1 MDREQD
7 LTMNFLRAIK
17 SIENIFR
24 SNTVLAR
31 ALIDKINIFA
41 RYLVERSDENTKI
54 KIMNFCGT
62 HEWTVT
68 HFGIRSLV
76 PKLIELVAG
85 PGCPVCVTPSIYIEK
100 AVELALD
107 GVVVYTYGDT
117 YRLRLLKPVKGA
129 SSLSEA
135 RALGASVKIVTS
147 LVEAVIDSKTHGRD
161 SLFIG
166 IGFETVASGY
176 AKLILNKVLPKNLKF
191 MSLVKLT
198 PPAMIYTI
206 EVHREE
212 NPIKG
217 IIAPGHVSTIVGGKA
232 WRYVSDVLGV
242 PVVVS
247 GFEPIDVLASIAEIL
262 KQLTRGETRTVIEYT
277 RAVTWEG
284 DKVAQKMIA
293 DVYDIVDD
301 VWRGIGIIPKSGL
314 RLKDRFRVYDAF
326 TEYGVE
332 DTGSVVEEH
341 DLVPGCR
348 CGDIVLGRAVPT
360 QCPLFM
366 KSCTPSRPIGPCM
379 VSIEGTCAIWARFG
393 VGGIADDIAKDL
405 GLYI

>member
-1 MDREQD
+1 MASEQD
-7 LTMNFLRAIK
+7 LHIKFLKAMK
-17 SIENIFR
+17 SMESAFR
-24 SNTVLAR
+24 SNTVLAK
-31 ALIDKINIFA
+31 ALLNKMNNFA
-41 RYLVERSDENTKI
+41 KDLEKRFGENMKI

-76 PKLIELVAG
+76 PRSVELVAG
-85 PGCPVCVTPSIYIEK
+85 PGCPVCVTPSRYIEE
-100 AVELALD
+100 AIELALD
-107 GVVVYTYGDT
+107 GITIYTYGDT
-117 YRLRLLKPVKGA
+117 YRLRSIKPVRGV

-135 RALGASVKIVTS
+135 RATGGSVKIVTS
-147 LVEAVIDSKTHGRD
+147 FIEAVNDAKIHHKDSA
-161 SLFIG
+161 FIG

-176 AKLILNKVLPKNLKF
+176 AKLILSNALPSNLKF

-198 PPAMIYTI
+198 PPAMVYTV

-212 NPIKG
+212 NPVRG

-232 WRYVSDVLGV
+232 WRYVSDNLNT

-262 KQLTRGETRTVIEYT
+262 KQLCRGEARTVVEYA

-284 DKVAQKMIA
+284 DTVAQKMITEA
-293 DVYDIVDD
+293 FDTVDD
-301 VWRGIGIIPKSGL
+301 AWRGIGSIPRSGL
-314 RLKDRFRVYDAF
+314 RLKDRFKIYDAF
-326 TEYGVE
+326 TEYGLKDVE
-332 DTGSVVEEH
+332 PSEEVY

-348 CGDIVLGRAVPT
+348 CGDIVLGKAVPT

-366 KSCTPSRPIGPCM
+366 KVCTPSRPIGPCM
-379 VSIEGTCAIWARFG
+379 VSIEGICAIWARFG
-393 VGGIADDIAKDL
+393 GGGVADDIARELDL
-405 GLYI
+405 QL